1 MNTISRSCRSN
12 SRRQDRAGF
21 TLVELLVVIAIIG
34 VLVALLLPA
43 VQAAR
48 ASARRSQCANNVRQ
62 LGLGVLNLE
71 NSHRV
76 LPPLSVDQAIDAN
89 QWSGAPIQAKGPFR
103 GYIGMTIFGCLL
115 PFVEQGALYNGMEM
129 NVADLPN
136 ASAVQAAVPG
146 VTRTRS
152 VNKVVGAEPARR
164 HIIPVYL
171 CPEEPSP
178 SNSTGLPATSNFNA
192 NLWAVTN
199 YAANYLAFGN
209 PLEANPE
216 GPARLKMFTD
226 GTTNTLLFGEKY
238 ATCAITGNP
247 EDSSTYANLWAD
259 SNGGFRP
266 GICLYRDGIDLTR
279 LNPTAAAQQVAAG
292 TFDPYTPPCRPFQG
306 SVDWSYACDLDRGQ
320 ALHNDGMNIC
330 LGDGSVRNVN
340 ASIDPIVWGRLCDP
354 RDGESVGEF

>member
-1 MNTISRSCRSN
+1 MKRISR
-12 SRRQDRAGF
+12 RRRLIFRQQGRGAF

-48 ASARRSQCANNVRQ
+48 SAARRSQCANNVRQ

-71 NSHRV
+71 NAHGL

-89 QWSGAPIQAKGPFR
+89 QWSGAPVQAKGPFR

-115 PFVEQGALYNGMEM
+115 PYIEQTALYNGMEIK
-129 NVADLPN
+129 VADLPN
-136 ASAVQAAVPG
+136 ASAVLAAVPG
-146 VTRTRS
+146 LARTKS
-152 VNKVVGAEPARR
+152 VNQVVGGEPARK
-164 HIIPVYL
+164 HVISTYL

-216 GPARLKMFTD
+216 GPARFKMFTD
-226 GTTNTLLFGEKY
+226 GASNTLLFGEKY
-238 ATCAITGNP
+238 ATCGITGNP

-266 GICLYRDGIDLTR
+266 GICLYRNGIDLTR
-279 LNPTAAAQQVAAG
+279 LNPTAASQQVAAG
-292 TFDPYTPPCRPFQG
+292 TFNPYTPPCLPFQA
-306 SVDWSYACDLDRGQ
+306 SVDWNYACDLERGQ

-330 LGDGSVRNVN
+330 LGDASVRMIN
-340 ASIDPIVWGRLCDP
+340 ASIDPAVWGRLCDP